1 MIKGNP
7 AKAFSVGLTK
17 RVVDII
23 TPWQVVVSLRHR
35 VSMDVWWYLGFALS
49 IPGHRLPFHTLLMKV
64 HIGKAVVFPVVMYD
78 VRVAPV
84 AVLLLL
90 RSLLC
95 PHSRT
100 CFQVVM

>member
-1 MIKGNP
+1 MRNID
-7 AKAFSVGLTK
+7 SVLESRG
-17 RVVDII
+17 I
-23 TPWQVVVSLRHR
+23 
-35 VSMDVWWYLGFALS
+35 
-49 IPGHRLPFHTLLMKV
+49 TLLMKV